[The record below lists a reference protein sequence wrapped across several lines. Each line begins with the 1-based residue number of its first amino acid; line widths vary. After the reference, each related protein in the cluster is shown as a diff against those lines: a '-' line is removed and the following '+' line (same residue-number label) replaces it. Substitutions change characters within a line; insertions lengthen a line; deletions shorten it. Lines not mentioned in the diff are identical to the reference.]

1 MHEGFS
7 FDPDGKKK
15 HNTGLTPSQV
25 LVLGFAAAILFG
37 ALLLSLPWAA
47 VHGGGTNFLDALFT
61 ATSAVCVT
69 GLVVVDTGTYWSA
82 FGKAVIL
89 LLIQV
94 GGLGFMTFATMVFIA
109 LGKRISLR
117 ERLIIQEQQNQ
128 LTLQGIVRLTKH
140 IIQVTMVVEGIGAM
154 LLSVRFVPQMGFA
167 KGLAYGVF
175 HSVSAFCNAGF
186 DLIGDYRSLTPYV
199 GDYLVSGVV
208 TLLLV
213 TGGLGF
219 SVISEVIGIKKI
231 RRFSLHTKLVLVITA
246 AMLGMGAVLVF
257 VLEYSNPAT
266 LGPLSPG
273 EKVLASVF
281 HSATPRTAGFNTLP
295 VEGLTNATRFLNM
308 IFMFIGGS
316 SGSTAGGIKITT
328 AGILAMTVMSVI
340 MGREDTEVFK
350 RRIPKETVY
359 RALAIVTISLII
371 LVAAT
376 IVLTITENAGFMAV
390 LFEAVSAFGTVG
402 MSMGITPELSPVGKS
417 IIIATMFAGRLGPL
431 TVANALALKQK
442 IKKSKLRYPEERI
455 LVG

>member
-1 MHEGFS
+1 MNKDQFAGFGYLIKRG
-7 FDPDGKKK
+7 F
-15 HNTGLTPSQV
+15 GLSPSQV
-25 LVLGFAAAILFG
+25 LVLGFAAAILIG
-37 ALLLSLPWAA
+37 ALLLSLPWATA
-47 VHGGGTNFLDALFT
+47 NGGGTGFLNALFT

-82 FGKAVIL
+82 FGKTVIL

-117 ERLIIQEQQNQ
+117 ERLVIQEQQNQ
-128 LTLQGIVRLTKH
+128 LTLQGVVRLTKQ
-140 IIQVTMVVEGIGAM
+140 IILVTMIVEGIGAL
-154 LLSVRFVPQMGFA
+154 LLSIRFVPRFGAA

-186 DLIGDYRSLTPYV
+186 DLFGEYRSLTLYA

-208 TLLLV
+208 IMLLV
-213 TGGLGF
+213 IGGLGF
-219 SVISEVIGIKKI
+219 SVISEVIRI
-231 RRFSLHTKLVLVITA
+231 RKLKRLSLHTKLVLLITTVLLI
-246 AMLGMGAVLVF
+246 LGTVLIF
-257 VLEYSNPAT
+257 ALEYSNPYT
-266 LGPLSPG
+266 LGPLTPG
-273 EKVLASVF
+273 GKVMASVF

-295 VEGLTNATRFLNM
+295 INGLTNATRFLS
-308 IFMFIGGS
+308 IILMFIGGS
-316 SGSTAGGIKITT
+316 SGSTAGGIKVTT

-350 RRIPKETVY
+350 RSISKETVY
-359 RALAIVTISLII
+359 RALAIATIALII

-376 IVLTITENAGFMAV
+376 IILTITENAGFMAI

-402 MSMGITPELSPVGKS
+402 MSMGITPDLTAVGKAT
-417 IIIATMFAGRLGPL
+417 IIAVMFAGRLGPL
-431 TVANALALKQK
+431 TVANAIARRQRG
-442 IKKSKLRYPEERI
+442 KKSKIRYPEEKI